1 MRIVYLCLE
10 VVGRVVHMPRREGD
24 DDGDL
29 ANKLQNKGFQLIVHG
44 VVNGAECME
53 AEQMFIRTHLF
64 FGADWSFIEFSN
76 GNASGGGDVVYP
88 TFNNNAEI
96 ITQLSDRA
104 LSPIPYFA
112 FSAPFEFA
120 LQSTNPY
127 GWPQIVVTLHGV
139 ESKTDKKSGDGSSSQ
154 GVDESVI
161 GYGRCFV
168 PMENGYHSR
177 KVKVMQ
183 LEHCTN
189 KQKLIGM
196 VTGEKPILRDLS
208 YLCRGD
214 DRVVLASRPLAAHVD
229 LTFSVVLNGMESC
242 GFHS

>member
-1 MRIVYLCLE
+1 MSMPSS
-10 VVGRVVHMPRREGD
+10 VVED
-24 DDGDL
+24 TT
-29 ANKLQNKGFQLIVHG
+29 KSQSKGFQVIVHG

-53 AEQMFIRTHLF
+53 AAQMFVRTHLF

-76 GNASGGGDVVYP
+76 DTKLESGAVVYP
-88 TFNNNAEI
+88 TYNNNAEI

-127 GWPQIVVTLHGV
+127 GWPQLVVTLHAV
-139 ESKTDKKSGDGSSSQ
+139 EKKKDKSSSSGGGSQ
-154 GVDESVI
+154 GVGESVI

-168 PMENGYHSR
+168 PMESGSHSR
-177 KVKVMQ
+177 KVRIMQ
-183 LEHCTN
+183 LEHSTN
-189 KQKLIGM
+189 KQKLVGM
-196 VTGEKPILRDLS
+196 LTREKPILRDLS

-214 DRVVLASRPLAAHVD
+214 DRVVLAAKPLSAHVD
-229 LTFSVVLNGMESC
+229 LTFSVIVNGLESC
-242 GFHS
+242 GFNA